1 MLNKSIF
8 FSEIFDILGI
18 DSVNISKHL
27 EYRDLVNN
35 Y

>member
-8 FSEIFDILGI
+8 FSEIFDILDT
-18 DSVNISKHL
+18 DSININKHF